1 MTNHNGQSVS
11 ELLANQDL
19 ITKAIVKGA
28 RAAVLRQARAGLPVS
43 TCQDGK
49 VVLIPPA
56 QILAEFDPLA
66 PLPPLPPAA
75 LSQPG
80 DKIAG

>member
-1 MTNHNGQSVS
+1 MTNHNGKSLS

-28 RAAVLRQARAGLPVS
+28 REAVLRQARAGLPVS

-49 VVLIPPA
+49 IVLIPPA
-56 QILAEFDPLA
+56 QILAEFDPVA
-66 PLPPLPPAA
+66 PLPPLPPTVLAQ
-75 LSQPG
+75 SS
-80 DKIAG
+80 DRVAG